1 MGRYCGAVC
10 RLCRR
15 EKVKLFLKG
24 ARCYTP
30 KCAVERREYVPGMHG
45 QGRQKLSDY
54 GVQLREKQKVKR
66 IYGVLER
73 QFKFYFKNASRS
85 KGVTGAALLT
95 ILETRLDNVLFRMGL
110 ATSRSEARQI
120 VRHGHVTVNQRQVN
134 IPSFQVNAGDVVT
147 VGGSEKMVERYK
159 GLLEETKDQ
168 KRSDWLDLDT
178 AHFKATIKKLPQR
191 SDIQMPIQEQLIVE
205 LYSK

>member
-1 MGRYCGAVC
+1 MGRYNGAVC

-15 EKVKLFLKG
+15 EKMKLFLKG
-24 ARCYTP
+24 SRCYTP

-73 QFKFYFKNASRS
+73 QFKFYFKKASRS
-85 KGVTGAALLT
+85 KGVTGATLL
-95 ILETRLDNVLFRMGL
+95 ILLERRLDNVIFRMGL
-110 ATSRSEARQI
+110 AASRAEARQI
-120 VRHGHVTVNQRQVN
+120 VRHGHVHVNGRAVN
-134 IPSFQVNAGDVVT
+134 IPSFAVEVGDAVNAKP
-147 VGGSEKMVERYK
+147 SEKMAQRFKE
-159 GLLEETKDQ
+159 LAEQQKDQ
-168 KRSDWLDLDT
+168 TRPAWLQLEPSQ
-178 AHFKATIKKLPQR
+178 FKATIKKMPER
-191 SDIQMPIQEQLIVE
+191 SDVQMPIQEQLIVE

>member
-1 MGRYCGAVC
+1 MARYTASVC

-15 EKVKLFLKG
+15 ERIKLFLKG
-24 ARCYTP
+24 TRCYSP
-30 KCAVERREYVPGMHG
+30 KCAIEKREYVPGMHG
-45 QGRQKLSDY
+45 QNRQKLSDY

-85 KGVTGAALLT
+85 KGVTGVTLLQ
-95 ILETRLDNVLFRMGL
+95 ILETRLDNVLYRMSL
-110 ATSRSEARQI
+110 AASRSEARQI
-120 VRHGHVTVNQRQVN
+120 VRHGHVQVNSHQVN
-134 IPSFQVNAGDVVT
+134 IPSFQVGVGDAIEVKGT
-147 VGGSEKMVERYK
+147 EKMVERYK
-159 GLLEETKDQ
+159 IVLEQTKDQ
-168 KRSDWLDLDT
+168 RKSEWLEIDPSG
-178 AHFKATIKKLPQR
+178 FKATVKKLPQR

>member
-1 MGRYCGAVC
+1 MGRYTGSVC

-24 ARCYTP
+24 SRCYTP

-54 GVQLREKQKVKR
+54 GVQLRERQKVKR

-85 KGVTGAALLT
+85 KGVTGATLLT
-95 ILETRLDNVLFRMGL
+95 ILEQRLDNVIYRMGV
-110 ATSRSEARQI
+110 AASRNEARQI
-120 VRHGHVTVNQRQVN
+120 VRHGHVHVNGRQVN
-134 IPSFQVNAGDVVT
+134 IPSCQVSVGDEIAVKA
-147 VGGSEKMVERYK
+147 SDKMNQRFKDVMEQN
-159 GLLEETKDQ
+159 KDQ
-168 KRSDWLDLDT
+168 RKTEWLQVD
-178 AHFKATIKKLPQR
+178 AANFKATVKKAPER

>member
-1 MGRYCGAVC
+1 MGRYNAAVC

-15 EKVKLFLKG
+15 EKMKLFLKG
-24 ARCYTP
+24 SRCYTP
-30 KCAVERREYVPGMHG
+30 KCAIERREYVPGMHG

-73 QFKFYFKNASRS
+73 QFKFYFKKASRS
-85 KGVTGAALLT
+85 KGVTGSALLQL
-95 ILETRLDNVLFRMGL
+95 LERRLDNTLFRMGM
-110 ATSRSEARQI
+110 AVSRAEARQI

-134 IPSFQVNAGDVVT
+134 IPSYQIEVGDAIAFK
-147 VGGSEKMVERYK
+147 GSDKMTERLK
-159 GLLEETKDQ
+159 TILEQTKDD
-168 KRSDWLDLDT
+168 RRTEWLQLD
-178 AHFKATIKKLPQR
+178 AANYQATVKKLPER